1 MKKIAAFLLIGVY
14 GLTGIFG
21 FWLLFST
28 NDTGSS
34 QMTNAVIESP
44 SGLKAIDG
52 ENIELMART
61 VYGEA
66 RGEEFEGQVAV
77 AAVIINRLK
86 SRDFPDDVE
95 EIIYEP
101 LAFTAVNDGQINLG
115 YDAEAY
121 QAVQLA
127 LQGHDPTGGALYY
140 YNPEKST
147 SDWIWTRKT
156 IKKIGKHVFA
166 I

>member
-1 MKKIAAFLLIGVY
+1 MKKVMAVLLIGVY
-14 GLTGIFG
+14 GISSIFG
-21 FWLLFST
+21 IWLLFTTSDHD
-28 NDTGSS
+28 NDQVVDT
-34 QMTNAVIESP
+34 VINSP
-44 SGLKAIDG
+44 SGPKEID
-52 ENIELMART
+52 EQDIELMART

-86 SRDFPDDVE
+86 SPEFPDELE

-101 LAFTAVNDGQINLG
+101 LAFTAVSDGQINLG
-115 YDAEAY
+115 YDDEAY
-121 QAVQLA
+121 RAVQQA
-127 LQGHDPTGGALYY
+127 LQGQDPTGGALYY

-156 IKKIGKHVFA
+156 VKKIGKHVFA